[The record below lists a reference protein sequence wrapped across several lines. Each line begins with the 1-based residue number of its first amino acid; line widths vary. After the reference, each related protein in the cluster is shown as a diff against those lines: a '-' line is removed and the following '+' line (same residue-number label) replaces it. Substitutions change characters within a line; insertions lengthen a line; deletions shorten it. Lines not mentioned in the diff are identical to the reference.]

1 MKPRSSYSKTA
12 FILLFSVFLVAAVTK
27 AKSSLPDITLEQAK
41 EINADNTVIF
51 LFRHGE
57 RCDRSDMPC
66 YSDKS
71 GITIT
76 GTEKAQQEGIK
87 FATIFSEYDIYSS
100 NAVRTI
106 QTAKFFSGKEP
117 VVMDSLS
124 DCNNDLYKTLESI
137 ARESH
142 KRNIVIM
149 THNHCLSF
157 LARDRLGKKFKP
169 AYLDALIMHYDG
181 YPDEGRELFQG
192 QAPVRS
198 IHKSSSHPSWIDSA
212 RSVKDYAHAIY
223 LATLAFIS
231 GNARII
237 MNRIIPAGCL
247 AALFLAGC
255 NSPSQHTPVP
265 RNYGAA
271 SDVAVTRHTQYTL
284 WDKGVFSGQLPVST
298 GSHLLTA
305 NSDRLSFDW
314 EGDAIELLN
323 ELARVRGMQF
333 NYNGVRLPLPVNL
346 HVRDMTFSN
355 TLRLI
360 EAQTAW
366 RATIHQYPGLLQV
379 SFMQPENRKK

>member
-1 MKPRSSYSKTA
+1 
-12 FILLFSVFLVAAVTK
+12 
-27 AKSSLPDITLEQAK
+27 
-41 EINADNTVIF
+41 
-51 LFRHGE
+51 
-57 RCDRSDMPC
+57 
-66 YSDKS
+66 
-71 GITIT
+71 
-76 GTEKAQQEGIK
+76 
-87 FATIFSEYDIYSS
+87 
-100 NAVRTI
+100 
-106 QTAKFFSGKEP
+106 
-117 VVMDSLS
+117 
-124 DCNNDLYKTLESI
+124 
-137 ARESH
+137 
-142 KRNIVIM
+142 
-149 THNHCLSF
+149 
-157 LARDRLGKKFKP
+157 
-169 AYLDALIMHYDG
+169 
-181 YPDEGRELFQG
+181 
-192 QAPVRS
+192 
-198 IHKSSSHPSWIDSA
+198 
-212 RSVKDYAHAIY
+212 
-223 LATLAFIS
+223 
-231 GNARII
+231 

-360 EAQTAW
+360 EAQTAR

-379 SFMQPENRKK
+379 SFMQPENRKNESTHLSHFASNTAYWLFFFPYHLAVVSIRHHLTLMHGLNHEVKSRIVCQKHAGKC

>member
-1 MKPRSSYSKTA
+1 MSCRP
-12 FILLFSVFLVAAVTK
+12 
-27 AKSSLPDITLEQAK
+27 
-41 EINADNTVIF
+41 
-51 LFRHGE
+51 
-57 RCDRSDMPC
+57 
-66 YSDKS
+66 
-71 GITIT
+71 
-76 GTEKAQQEGIK
+76 
-87 FATIFSEYDIYSS
+87 
-100 NAVRTI
+100 
-106 QTAKFFSGKEP
+106 FSGW
-117 VVMDSLS
+117 LQ
-124 DCNNDLYKTLESI
+124 L
-137 ARESH
+137 
-142 KRNIVIM
+142 
-149 THNHCLSF
+149 
-157 LARDRLGKKFKP
+157 
-169 AYLDALIMHYDG
+169 
-181 YPDEGRELFQG
+181 
-192 QAPVRS
+192 
-198 IHKSSSHPSWIDSA
+198 
-212 RSVKDYAHAIY
+212 
-223 LATLAFIS
+223 
-231 GNARII
+231 
-237 MNRIIPAGCL
+237 
-247 AALFLAGC
+247 
-255 NSPSQHTPVP
+255 PSQHTPVP

>member
-1 MKPRSSYSKTA
+1 
-12 FILLFSVFLVAAVTK
+12 
-27 AKSSLPDITLEQAK
+27 
-41 EINADNTVIF
+41 
-51 LFRHGE
+51 
-57 RCDRSDMPC
+57 
-66 YSDKS
+66 
-71 GITIT
+71 
-76 GTEKAQQEGIK
+76 
-87 FATIFSEYDIYSS
+87 
-100 NAVRTI
+100 
-106 QTAKFFSGKEP
+106 
-117 VVMDSLS
+117 
-124 DCNNDLYKTLESI
+124 
-137 ARESH
+137 
-142 KRNIVIM
+142 
-149 THNHCLSF
+149 
-157 LARDRLGKKFKP
+157 
-169 AYLDALIMHYDG
+169 
-181 YPDEGRELFQG
+181 
-192 QAPVRS
+192 
-198 IHKSSSHPSWIDSA
+198 
-212 RSVKDYAHAIY
+212 
-223 LATLAFIS
+223 
-231 GNARII
+231 

-255 NSPSQHTPVP
+255 NSHSQHTPVP

-271 SDVAVTRHTQYTL
+271 SDVAVTRHNQYTL

>member
-1 MKPRSSYSKTA
+1 
-12 FILLFSVFLVAAVTK
+12 
-27 AKSSLPDITLEQAK
+27 
-41 EINADNTVIF
+41 
-51 LFRHGE
+51 
-57 RCDRSDMPC
+57 
-66 YSDKS
+66 
-71 GITIT
+71 
-76 GTEKAQQEGIK
+76 
-87 FATIFSEYDIYSS
+87 
-100 NAVRTI
+100 
-106 QTAKFFSGKEP
+106 
-117 VVMDSLS
+117 
-124 DCNNDLYKTLESI
+124 
-137 ARESH
+137 
-142 KRNIVIM
+142 
-149 THNHCLSF
+149 
-157 LARDRLGKKFKP
+157 
-169 AYLDALIMHYDG
+169 
-181 YPDEGRELFQG
+181 
-192 QAPVRS
+192 
-198 IHKSSSHPSWIDSA
+198 
-212 RSVKDYAHAIY
+212 
-223 LATLAFIS
+223 
-231 GNARII
+231 

-366 RATIHQYPGLLQV
+366 RATIHQYPGLLQ
-379 SFMQPENRKK
+379 SASCSRRTGKNESTHLSHFASNTAYWLFFFPYHLARWCQYATT

>member
-1 MKPRSSYSKTA
+1 
-12 FILLFSVFLVAAVTK
+12 
-27 AKSSLPDITLEQAK
+27 
-41 EINADNTVIF
+41 
-51 LFRHGE
+51 
-57 RCDRSDMPC
+57 
-66 YSDKS
+66 
-71 GITIT
+71 
-76 GTEKAQQEGIK
+76 
-87 FATIFSEYDIYSS
+87 
-100 NAVRTI
+100 
-106 QTAKFFSGKEP
+106 
-117 VVMDSLS
+117 
-124 DCNNDLYKTLESI
+124 
-137 ARESH
+137 
-142 KRNIVIM
+142 
-149 THNHCLSF
+149 
-157 LARDRLGKKFKP
+157 
-169 AYLDALIMHYDG
+169 
-181 YPDEGRELFQG
+181 
-192 QAPVRS
+192 
-198 IHKSSSHPSWIDSA
+198 
-212 RSVKDYAHAIY
+212 
-223 LATLAFIS
+223 
-231 GNARII
+231 

-379 SFMQPENRKK
+379 SFIQPENRKNESTHLSHFASNTAYWLFFFPYHLARWCQYATT